1 MKKIVTRCFV
11 GVMVF
16 FMASIFLRFFT
27 QKVLIEI
34 LHMNNDFTQIVFFD
48 KPVSEESV
56 INNINW
62 AKLYPFQ
69 NNDTVKINKPI
80 IFKERISGIEE
91 KIEKYTKGYLV
102 NRMNFVKS
110 AVRYEKLIGWNLLN
124 GDVYDLGDGWLT
136 ELVKKVEIL
145 PSQSEQNVHG
155 ITTPATALY
164 EFNGFLANLDI
175 DFLYVQSPHKISK
188 EDKIIGASDF
198 SNENADELL
207 KALSLR
213 HIPYLDLREN
223 IRQENRD
230 HHSLFYK
237 TDHHW
242 KAETGLWAAGI
253 IAQYLNANNGF
264 NIDLDA
270 FKPEQYRYDLY
281 ENWFLGSAG
290 RKVTLLQT
298 PPEDIGLI
306 YPRFNTSFS
315 LKIPSRNIDAEGAF
329 DIFYDYRQV
338 NEIDYYNLNPY
349 GAYLY
354 RDAPN
359 VIIRN
364 NFLHDNQRILVIK
377 DSFVNCVNPFL
388 SLGIEYVDVL
398 DIRHFTGSVKT
409 YIKQNKPDMVIVMY
423 NPDVIQTPDYTT
435 HTSIFDFR

>member
-1 MKKIVTRCFV
+1 MKKIVTRCFI
-11 GVMVF
+11 GVMVL

-27 QKVLIEI
+27 WNVLIEI
-34 LHMNNDFTQIVFFD
+34 LHMNNAFTRIVFFD
-48 KPVSEESV
+48 QLVSEEPV

-69 NNDTVKINKPI
+69 NNDTVKISKSI
-80 IFKERISGIEE
+80 ISKTKISDIEE
-91 KIEKYTKGYLV
+91 KIEKYTKESLV

-124 GDVYDLGDGWLT
+124 GDVYDLGDGWLA

-145 PSQSEQNVHG
+145 PGQSEQNVHG
-155 ITTPATALY
+155 ITTPAAALY

-175 DFLYVQSPHKISK
+175 DFLYVQSPYKISK

-230 HHSLFYK
+230 HHTLFYK

-264 NIDLDA
+264 DIDLDA
-270 FKPEQYRYDLY
+270 FKPEQYRYDVY
-281 ENWFLGSAG
+281 ADWFLGSLG
-290 RKVTLLQT
+290 KKVTLLQT

-315 LKIPSRNIDAEGAF
+315 LKIPSKNIDTEGAF
-329 DIFYDYRQV
+329 DIFYDYSKI
-338 NEIDYYNLNPY
+338 NEVDYYNLSPY

-354 RDAPN
+354 GNVPN

-364 NFLHDNQRILVIK
+364 NFLHGNKRILVIK
-377 DSFVNCVNPFL
+377 DSFVNCVNLFL
-388 SLGIEYVDVL
+388 SLGIEYIDVL

-423 NPDVIQTPDYTT
+423 NPSTIQTPNYAT
-435 HTSIFDFR
+435 HISLFDFR